1 MARTEGFHPEDN
13 SGARHAAC
21 PCRADNSTDLTTDV
35 RKPTILVTAITFLA
49 LSWPAWAAERVA
61 AAGDAFI
68 ARDDAARTWTI
79 ANRQIS
85 ATFEIDRSHETRLI
99 HLTNPATGH
108 HWEATGGSDAVA
120 NIAGHN
126 SQLGAPGAGYQL
138 LDVSGTSTDNAVH
151 LTLAFDH
158 RDTHLRVTRH
168 YVVYADVPAIEAW
181 TRFEATQT
189 AGDVEVSNLNVWDF
203 TVVGQ
208 QIEWI
213 NGLLGDGLG
222 VVQNDA
228 FSLQQRTLAP
238 GEGLDLG
245 SETRSSDRVVP
256 YFKIVDRGE
265 AIVGGLLW
273 SGAWHLGLAGYS
285 NGTAFKFGLAPMTT
299 LVTASHPVEG
309 PHGFLAVASRAED
322 GSSAVGAYVQKGLR
336 GGRGFDALVTYNTW
350 FAYGTRVDELTVMNE
365 MQRVSEL
372 GTELFVL
379 DAGWYA
385 GAGLDGTWDFTNGVG
400 NWYSDP
406 ARFPSDLHALT
417 DYAHSLGMKF
427 GLWIEP
433 ERIALE
439 NLKGDNP
446 AEESW
451 LANADGRYDPNAP
464 ASGATTAQLCLASD
478 RARAWIIGEIVHLI
492 DRVQPDYIKW
502 DNNFWI
508 NCDRSGHGHGA
519 SDGNF
524 AHVTGLY
531 QMLSALRERY
541 PNLLIENVAGGGNRL
556 DYGMLRYTDAAW
568 MDDRTAPSMH
578 VRHNFQGLSTAFPPS
593 YLLSFLIDYDTESLY
608 NGTDLPLYIRS
619 RMLGVLGLTFKTVDL
634 RPSAAA
640 DIANHVSLY
649 KALRDT
655 IKEGSAILLTRQASV
670 GDPPAWGAVQE
681 TDAAGRTLLFAFQND
696 RAEERIVLKPRNLI
710 PGTMYDVQ
718 SVDVGPL
725 GIASGADLMA
735 DGIEVNA
742 SPKSAA
748 HVLVLTEIHSSP

>member
-1 MARTEGFHPEDN
+1 MLLRPVWT
-13 SGARHAAC
+13 
-21 PCRADNSTDLTTDV
+21 AD
-35 RKPTILVTAITFLA
+35 
-49 LSWPAWAAERVA
+49 RVA
-61 AAGDAFI
+61 VAGDAYI
-68 ARDDAARTWTI
+68 ARDDAAHTWTI
-79 ANRQIS
+79 ANRGIS
-85 ATFEIDRSHETRLI
+85 ATLEIDRGHETRMI
-99 HLTNPATGH
+99 QLTNPATGH
-108 HWEATGGSDAVA
+108 AWEATPASDAVA

-126 SQLGAPGAGYQL
+126 SQLGAPDAGYQL
-138 LDVSGTSTDNAVH
+138 VDVGGTSTDNSVH

-168 YVVYADVPAIEAW
+168 YVVYAGVPAIEAW
-181 TRFEATQT
+181 TRFETTQ
-189 AGDVEVSNLNVWDF
+189 AGEVEVSNLNVWDF
-203 TVVGQ
+203 TVVGR

-213 NGLLGDGLG
+213 NGLLGDGMG
-222 VVQNDA
+222 VVQDDA

-265 AIVGGLLW
+265 AMVGGLLW
-273 SGAWHLGLAGYS
+273 SGAWHLGLAGHS
-285 NGTAFKFGLAPMTT
+285 IGTAFKFGLAPMTT
-299 LVTASHPVEG
+299 LVTASRAVES
-309 PHGFLAVASRAED
+309 PHGFLAVAGRAED
-322 GSSAVGAYVQKGLR
+322 SSKAVGAYVQKALR

-350 FAYGTRVDELTVMNE
+350 FAYGTRVDEATVMNE

-385 GAGLDGTWDFTNGVG
+385 GAGRDGTWDFTNGLG
-400 NWYSDP
+400 NWHSDP
-406 ARFPSDLHALT
+406 ARFPSRLRALT
-417 DYAHSLGMKF
+417 EYAHGLGMKF

-439 NLKGDNP
+439 NLSDGSAD
-446 AEESW
+446 ESW
-451 LANADGRYDPNAP
+451 LATVDGRYDP
-464 ASGATTAQLCLASD
+464 SGPDSATAGQLCLASD
-478 RARAWIIGEIVHLI
+478 KARAWILGEIVNLI
-492 DRVQPDYIKW
+492 DRAQPDYIKW

-508 NCDRSGHGHGA
+508 NCNRPGHGHGA

-531 QMLSALRERY
+531 EVLAALRERY

-556 DYGMLRYTDAAW
+556 DYGMLRYTDVAW

-578 VRHNFQGLSTAFPPS
+578 VRHNFQGLGAAFPPS
-593 YLLSFLIDYDTESLY
+593 YLLSFLIDHDTESLRD
-608 NGTDLPLYIRS
+608 GADLPLYIRS
-619 RMLGVLGLTFKTVDL
+619 RMLGVLGLTFRAADL
-634 RPSAAA
+634 RPSGVA
-640 DIANHVSLY
+640 DIGDHIGLY

-670 GDPPAWGAVQE
+670 DDPPAWGAVQE
-681 TDAAGRTLLFAFQND
+681 TDTAGRTLIFAFQND
-696 RAEERIVLKPRNLI
+696 RAEGHTVLKPRGLA
-710 PGTMYDVQ
+710 PDTMYDVQ
-718 SVDVGPL
+718 SVDVGPI

-735 DGIEVNA
+735 DGIEVDA

-748 HVLVLTEIHSSP
+748 HVLILTEIHSSP

>member
-1 MARTEGFHPEDN
+1 M
-13 SGARHAAC
+13 
-21 PCRADNSTDLTTDV
+21 V
-35 RKPTILVTAITFLA
+35 
-49 LSWPAWAAERVA
+49 

-68 ARDDAARTWTI
+68 ARDDAAHTWTI
-79 ANRQIS
+79 ANRLIS
-85 ATFEIDRSHETRLI
+85 ATFEIDRSHETRLV
-99 HLTNPATGH
+99 HLTNPVTGH
-108 HWEATGGSDAVA
+108 LWEATPESDAVA

-126 SQLGAPGAGYQL
+126 GQLGAPEAGYQL
-138 LDVSGTSTDNAVH
+138 AYVSTTNTDSSVH
-151 LTLAFDH
+151 LALVFDH
-158 RDTHLRVTRH
+158 RDTRLRVTRH
-168 YVVYADVPAIEAW
+168 YVVYAGVPAIEAW
-181 TRFEATQT
+181 TRFETAQ

-203 TVVGQ
+203 TVAGR

-213 NGLLGDGLG
+213 NGLLGDGMG
-222 VVQNDA
+222 VVQDDA

-238 GEGLDLG
+238 GEGLELG

-256 YFKIVDRGE
+256 YFKIVGGGE

-273 SGAWHLGLAGYS
+273 SGAWHLGLAGQS
-285 NGTAFKFGLAPMTT
+285 IGTRVKFGLAPMTT
-299 LVTASHPVEG
+299 TVNAERAVET

-322 GSSAVGAYVQKGLR
+322 SSSAVGAYVRALR

-350 FAYGTRVDELTVMNE
+350 FAYGTRVDEPTVMNE

-385 GAGLDGTWDFTNGVG
+385 GAGRDGNWDFTNGLG
-400 NWYSDP
+400 NWHSDP
-406 ARFPSDLHALT
+406 ARFPSRLHALT
-417 DYAHSLGMKF
+417 DFAHSLGMKF

-433 ERIALE
+433 ERVALE
-439 NLKGDNP
+439 ELKGGDS

-451 LANADGRYDPNAP
+451 LATVDGRYDPNAP
-464 ASGATTAQLCLASD
+464 ESGATAAQLCLASD
-478 RARAWIIGEIVHLI
+478 KARAWVLGQIVNLI

-502 DNNFWI
+502 DNNYWI
-508 NCDRSGHGHGA
+508 NCDRPGHGHGA

-531 QMLSALRERY
+531 EVLAALRERY
-541 PNLLIENVAGGGNRL
+541 PNLRIENVAGGGNRM
-556 DYGMLRYTDAAW
+556 DYGMLRYTDAGW

-578 VRHNFQGLSTAFPPS
+578 VRHNLQGLGTAFPPS
-593 YLLSFLIDYDTESLY
+593 YLLSFLIDHDAESLH

-634 RPSAAA
+634 RSSTAA
-640 DIANHVSLY
+640 DIRDHVSLY

-655 IKEGSAILLTRQASV
+655 IKEGSAILLTHQVSV

-681 TDAAGRTLLFAFQND
+681 TDAAGRTLIFAFQND
-696 RAEERIVLKPRNLI
+696 RAVEHAVLKPRNLR
-710 PGTMYDVQ
+710 PDTMYDVR
-718 SVDVGPL
+718 SVDVGPI
-725 GIASGADLMA
+725 GSASGADLMA
-735 DGIEVNA
+735 DGIEVVM

-748 HVLVLTEIHSSP
+748 HVLVLTEIHASP